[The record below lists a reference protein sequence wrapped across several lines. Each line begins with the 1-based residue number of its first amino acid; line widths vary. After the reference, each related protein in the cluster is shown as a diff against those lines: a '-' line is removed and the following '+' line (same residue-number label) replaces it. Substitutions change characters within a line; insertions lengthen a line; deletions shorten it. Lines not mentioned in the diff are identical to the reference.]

1 LESHPLKAVL
11 TRLTVIANAVIGR
24 LDIDGQTYW
33 TLEDAKELIPAN
45 SYHCIPHGWNNEPL
59 HVLKVWEVANVNSR
73 TGILFH
79 AGNTDKDTL
88 GCILVGMGVRQG
100 ALIESAGAIL
110 RMRQL
115 IGANGFDLQIV
126 ERVAA

>member
-1 LESHPLKAVL
+1 MKAVL
-11 TRLTVIANAVIGR
+11 TRLTTIGNAVIGR
-24 LDIDGQTYW
+24 LDVEGLLLW

-45 SYHCIPHGWNNEPL
+45 SYKCIPHGWNNEPL

-79 AGNTDKDTL
+79 AGNTDLDTL
-88 GCILVGMGVRQG
+88 GCVLVGMGVRQG
-100 ALIESAGAIL
+100 QLIESAGAIL

-115 IGANGFDLQIV
+115 IGDAGFDLQIHASV
-126 ERVAA
+126 PA